1 MNTQSD
7 SELVKAVLNGD
18 RDAYGCLFER
28 HERSVQ
34 AVALAVLGDYHAAQ
48 DAVQESFVTAFKK
61 MGALRK
67 GSSFGPW
74 VRRIA
79 RREAIRIGRSI
90 LRRKDAKQLATRAS
104 AVSNDGRI
112 DEPNRK
118 LLGAVTH
125 LPKHER
131 VVIMLRYFDDHP
143 VKTISEMTGRPIG
156 TVTMQL
162 SRAHARLH
170 EWLKENSK

>member
-1 MNTQSD
+1 M
-7 SELVKAVLNGD
+7 
-18 RDAYGCLFER
+18 
-28 HERSVQ
+28 
-34 AVALAVLGDYHAAQ
+34 
-48 DAVQESFVTAFKK
+48 
-61 MGALRK
+61 
-67 GSSFGPW
+67 
-74 VRRIA
+74 
-79 RREAIRIGRSI
+79 
-90 LRRKDAKQLATRAS
+90 RAS

-118 LLGAVTH
+118 LLDAVMR

-131 VVIMLRYFDDHP
+131 VVIMLRYLDGHS

-162 SRAHARLH
+162 SRAHVRLH

>member
-118 LLGAVTH
+118 LLDAVTR

-131 VVIMLRYFDDHP
+131 VVIMLRYFDDHS

-162 SRAHARLH
+162 SRAHVRLH